1 MDQIQFPESM
11 SEENMRKMNRQ
22 ELVNL
27 YLMMGQAMLAPGGEA
42 SPDPETLPVNG
53 ERMEV
58 PTRAGKVRV
67 IVYRAK
73 KAHAPVYF
81 DMHGGGFVGG
91 NCEDM
96 DFWCT
101 LLRDHLD
108 INVVSINYRK
118 APQFPWPTASNDAFD
133 TVSWF
138 YDHAAEFDFDTDK
151 MAIGGH
157 SAGGNLAAVTCLRS
171 VLEDAPFRF
180 QLQVLDYPPLDLSI
194 SAFDKLRHPMAIPPQ
209 IATMFD
215 ACYIAPGQ
223 GNDPLVSPAV
233 ADVEMLKGQPPAV
246 IITAEFDSLRDEAEK
261 YGQKLL
267 AAGVPVWSR
276 RFLGSA
282 HGFTMTLGGRDP
294 MQPEDPNAAAAC
306 GMMMDAL
313 WYVLS

>member
-1 MDQIQFPESM
+1 MDQIQFPDFM
-11 SEENMRKMNRQ
+11 NEENMRKMDRQ

-27 YLMMGQAMLAPGGEA
+27 YLMMGQAMLPQTEGQTAPE
-42 SPDPETLPVNG
+42 ELPVSG

-58 PTRAGKVRV
+58 PTRAGNVRV

-91 NCEDM
+91 NCEDI
-96 DFWCT
+96 DFWCS
-101 LLRDHLD
+101 LIRDQLD
-108 INVVSINYRK
+108 INVVNIDYRK

-133 TVSWF
+133 TVRWF

-180 QLQVLDYPPLDLSI
+180 RLQVLDYPPLDLKTC
-194 SAFDKLRHPMAIPPQ
+194 AFDKLRHPLGIPPQ
-209 IATMFD
+209 IAIMFD
-215 ACYIAPGQ
+215 ACYITPGE
-223 GNDPLVSPAV
+223 GDNPLVSPAV
-233 ADVEMLKGQPPAV
+233 AEAELLKGLPAAC
-246 IITAEFDSLRDEAEK
+246 IITAEYDSLRDEAEL
-261 YGQKLL
+261 YGRKLV

-294 MQPEDPNAAAAC
+294 AMPEDPNAKAAC
-306 GMMMDAL
+306 GMMLDAL
-313 WYVLS
+313 WYALT

>member
-1 MDQIQFPESM
+1 MDAIQFPETM
-11 SEENMRKMNRQ
+11 SEENMRKMGRQ

-27 YLMMGQAMLAPGGEA
+27 YLMMGEAMLPQSADQ
-42 SPDPETLPVNG
+42 PDPLTIPVAG

-58 PTRAGKVRV
+58 PTRAGNIRV
-67 IVYRAK
+67 ILYRAK
-73 KAHAPVYF
+73 RPHAPVYF

-91 NCEDM
+91 SCEEM
-96 DFWCT
+96 DFWCDLIRT
-101 LLRDHLD
+101 QMD
-108 INVVSINYRK
+108 INVITINYRK

-138 YDHAAEFDFDTDK
+138 YQHAEEFDLDTDK

-157 SAGGNLAAVTCLRS
+157 SAGGNLAAVTCLRT
-171 VLEDAPFRF
+171 LRENTPFRF
-180 QLQVLDYPPLDLSI
+180 KLQILDYPPLDLSI

-233 ADVEMLKGQPPAV
+233 AAVEDLKGLPAAC
-246 IITAEFDSLRDEAEK
+246 IISAEYDSLRDEAEA
-261 YGQKLL
+261 YGRKLV

-282 HGFTMTLGGRDP
+282 HGFTMTLGGRNP
-294 MQPEDPNAAAAC
+294 MMPEDPNAKAAC
-306 GMMMDAL
+306 GMMMDGLYYAL
-313 WYVLS
+313 A